1 MVGLESQAKH
11 FGEKKKKDKIVSCV
25 CLLILSGL
33 FFCVCACW
41 LIKNPSRLPREK
53 AVWFLLDKIFQAH
66 HAVCMEI
73 LQLRS

>member
-11 FGEKKKKDKIVSCV
+11 FGEKKKKKRDKIVSCV

-33 FFCVCACW
+33 FLCACW